1 MTTAS
6 VTPRTF
12 SDEESLEQTPMQHH
26 PHRWRLHRG
35 GIVNVWYYYEAEF
48 AFSGGRCIW
57 RGTNGVGKSRAME
70 MLLPFLLDADRRKM
84 DATGAGKVRLEDL
97 MKAGTEDQANR
108 LGYLWLELTR
118 QDSNG
123 ISEYLTVG
131 ALVRYS
137 RSSAEAKAWY
147 FTTSLRVGAALAL
160 IDQQRNPL
168 SREGLSELIGA
179 DRLTESP
186 DTHRERVRTQVFGLA
201 GEAGRERYQG
211 LLQLLHT
218 LRSPDIGNRI
228 EENRLPA
235 ILSEALPPLSDEA
248 LTKAGEQLD
257 ALSQTRAGQQRLND
271 AREHVLAFGDV
282 YRRYAAGVLH
292 RAASAARSAA
302 GQDRAA
308 HTDAQTWVEEQGR
321 LQEALAARQQ
331 ERVAGEE
338 AESRWRAE
346 VSGIK
351 ASRAYADARELS
363 EREQG
368 VEALGGTADRS
379 LDAARA
385 AREREAE
392 AVAAADTRAAEAKQ
406 AAAKAHEVLVAGRR
420 GLDAGGVA
428 HSLPA
433 AMGVT
438 VDNQPPSSELV
449 RCERRGD
456 PVPLTRPAP
465 GAVTVFP
472 DDPAETVQRVELAAR
487 AAQARVGSI
496 VHRLSVAQE
505 LAGQLARV
513 KEAERQADEAEARA
527 EAETAIAL
535 ASAQQRDEEAAAVAV
550 AWQKWVVD
558 GATMEWVG
566 EVDWQATAV
575 GVLLL
580 DVESLC
586 GPDGNDAELEALEAA
601 VHEAAGPAYEAI
613 ADQLAELRSAQG
625 EADRRRGDLEEEQ
638 AGLLAAQDPVPV
650 AAPWHLPPGEEEVPL
665 WRAVDF
671 VAGLDEQSRAGIEGA
686 LHAAG
691 LLTATLSDG
700 ALTASDGQV
709 LLTPSGE
716 VSPTPLSAVLVVETT
731 AGVDARMVSAVL
743 ERIAFGDRTHPVW
756 VDEDGSWGNGP
767 LAGRHHAG
775 VAQHIGTHARAAA
788 RARRL
793 ADIASQSA
801 ALDAEDAQR
810 EADRHVLAQRRHGL
824 TAHLRTAPRTTTL
837 IRWRVVAADDEARS
851 GSTAAQARTLRATAT
866 DERTAWHGAHSTHK
880 GLCTAAGLP
889 ISVEELMRI
898 QRAAEDAA
906 RACQDLADRLG
917 ELITRLADHRAA
929 LDRAEKAT
937 HGRRTAESTAHEDW
951 ATWQR
956 EETELATIQKTIG
969 AEAERVQARLRTAG
983 AELQQAITELNSARD
998 AERDAGN
1005 DAAAAQAEVNHA
1017 QERAQ
1022 AAHAALST
1030 AAEELLDICRLP
1042 GLLDA
1047 ATAENTTAAP
1057 SLSQVTAEAV
1067 ETLVH
1072 SLTAALDRRGSAVDE
1087 TVLSRAQQVLE
1098 RELSGMFDVIV
1109 TVHNGVRVIEL
1120 ADATGQRPL
1129 VVVAAD
1135 LVQRAEESQA
1145 ALSERER
1152 KVFTDFVLGGVTEEL
1167 RRKLYQAQ
1175 QIIEAMN
1182 TSLATIHTSHG
1193 IAVKIRWTLDE
1204 DADHSIARIHEL
1216 VTLASEVRTAQQD
1229 AELSTLIEDRVN
1241 ARFAVDA
1248 AVGYAAHLKAAL
1260 DYRTWYE
1267 MEVIIL
1273 GPASGQQRRV
1283 SRRSKLSQGE
1293 IRFVSYVTLFAAVDA
1308 YLSGLPDPTQAA
1320 RLVMLDD
1327 AFAKVDHR
1335 TIGEL
1340 MGLLVRLDID
1350 FAMTGHALW
1359 GCFPQVPALD
1369 VYDVR
1374 RREGGPAITT
1384 HVHWDGHTRNFL
1396 QAAR

>member
-1 MTTAS
+1 MTTDS
-6 VTPRTF
+6 VTSRTF
-12 SDEESLEQTPMQHH
+12 SAEESVEETPMQHH
-26 PHRWRLHRG
+26 PQRWRLHRG

-97 MKAGTEDQANR
+97 MRAGAEDQANR
-108 LGYLWLELTR
+108 LGYLWLELTS
-118 QDSNG
+118 QDGNG
-123 ISEYLTVG
+123 ASDYLTIG

-147 FTTSLRVGAALAL
+147 FTTPLRIGTDLVLV
-160 IDQQRNPL
+160 DQQRNPL
-168 SREGLSELIGA
+168 SREGLAELLGA

-186 DTHRERVRTQVFGLA
+186 ETHRERVRTQVFGLA

-228 EENRLPA
+228 EENRLPG

-271 AREHVLAFGDV
+271 AREQVLGFGDV
-282 YRRYAAGVLH
+282 YRRYGAGVVY
-292 RAASAARSAA
+292 RAASAARAAA
-302 GQDRAA
+302 GDDRAA
-308 HTDAQTWVEEQGR
+308 SSEAQTWVQEQGR
-321 LQEALAARQQ
+321 LQEALAARQR
-331 ERVAGEE
+331 ERVAGKE

-346 VSGIK
+346 VAGIK
-351 ASRAYADARELS
+351 ESRAYADAQDLYQRGQ
-363 EREQG
+363 R

-379 LDAARA
+379 LANAHA

-392 AVAAADTRAAEAKQ
+392 AVAAADTRAAEVEQ
-406 AAAKAHEVLVAGRR
+406 VAAKAQEVLGVVRG
-420 GLDAGGVA
+420 GLDASGVA

-433 AMGVT
+433 AIGVT
-438 VDNQPPSSELV
+438 VDEQFPSTELV

-456 PVPLTRPAP
+456 PVSLTRPAP

-472 DDPAETVQRVELAAR
+472 EDPAQMVQRVELVAR
-487 AAQARVGSI
+487 AAQTRVGSA

-505 LAGQLARV
+505 LAGQLAQVR
-513 KEAERQADEAEARA
+513 EAERQADEAEARA
-527 EAETAIAL
+527 EEAAASAA
-535 ASAQQRDEEAAAVAV
+535 ASAQHRDAEATAVAA
-550 AWQKWVVD
+550 AWQKWVAD
-558 GATMEWVG
+558 DATLEWIG
-566 EVDWQATAV
+566 EVDWQATAI
-575 GVLLL
+575 GALLR
-580 DVESLC
+580 DVEALC
-586 GPDGNDAELEALEAA
+586 GPDGDDAELEALDAA
-601 VHEAAGPAYEAI
+601 GHEAAGPADATI

-625 EADRRRGDLEEEQ
+625 EADRRREELEDEQ
-638 AGLLAAQDPVPV
+638 AGLSAAQDPVPV
-650 AAPWHLPPGEEEVPL
+650 AAPWHLRPSEQEVPL

-671 VAGLDEQSRAGIEGA
+671 VAGLDEQARAGLEGA

-691 LLTATLSDG
+691 LLTATLKEG

-709 LLTPSGE
+709 LLTPAGE
-716 VSPTPLSAVLVVETT
+716 VASSPLSAVLVVEAT
-731 AGVDARMVSAVL
+731 AGVDVRRVSAVL
-743 ERIAFGDRTHPVW
+743 DRVAFGDRTHPVW
-756 VDEDGSWGNGP
+756 VEADGSWGNGP
-767 LAGRHHAG
+767 LTGRHHAG
-775 VAQHIGTHARAAA
+775 VAQHIGAHARAAA
-788 RARRL
+788 RERRL
-793 ADIASQSA
+793 ADLAALLA

-810 EADRHVLAQRRHGL
+810 ESDRQALDRRRQGL

-837 IRWRVVAADDEARS
+837 ARRRAVADDDDARRNF
-851 GSTAAQARTLRATAT
+851 TAARARALRATAT
-866 DERTAWHGAHSTHK
+866 EARTAWHGAQSTHAS
-880 GLCTAAGLP
+880 LCTAAGLP
-889 ISVEELMRI
+889 SGVEELLRI

-906 RACQDLADRLG
+906 RACQDLVERLG
-917 ELITRLADHRAA
+917 ELITRLSHHRAA
-929 LDRAEKAT
+929 LERVEKAAD
-937 HGRRTAESTAHEDW
+937 GRRTAESAAHEDW

-956 EETELATIQKTIG
+956 EETELAAIQKTIG
-969 AEAERVQARLRTAG
+969 SAAAQVREHLRTAEAECQKAT
-983 AELQQAITELNSARD
+983 TELEQARD
-998 AERDAGN
+998 AERQADKHVS
-1005 DAAAAQAEVNHA
+1005 AAQRDVDHA
-1017 QERAQ
+1017 QERAK
-1022 AAHAALST
+1022 AAHAALDT
-1030 AAEELLDICRLP
+1030 AADELLDICRLP
-1042 GLLDA
+1042 GLLAA
-1047 ATAENTTAAP
+1047 ATTENTAVAP
-1057 SLSQVTAEAV
+1057 SLPQVTAEAV

-1072 SLTAALDRRGSAVDE
+1072 SLTTALDRAGNAVDD
-1087 TVLSRAQQVLE
+1087 TALSRAQQVLE

-1109 TVHNGVRVIEL
+1109 TVHNGVRLIEL
-1120 ADATGQRPL
+1120 ANSTGQQPL
-1129 VVVAAD
+1129 VVAAAA
-1135 LVQRAEESQA
+1135 LVQRAQESQA

-1152 KVFTDFVLGGVTEEL
+1152 QVFTDFVLGGVTEEL

-1193 IAVKIRWTLDE
+1193 IAVKIRWTLDQ
-1204 DADHSIARIHEL
+1204 DADHSIARIHQL
-1216 VTLASEVRTAQQD
+1216 VTLASEVRTTQQD
-1229 AELSTLIEDRVN
+1229 TDLSTLIEDRVN
-1241 ARFAVDA
+1241 ARFATDA
-1248 AVGYAAHLKAAL
+1248 AAGYAAHLKAAL

-1273 GPASGQQRRV
+1273 GPAPGQQRRV

-1308 YLSGLPDPTQAA
+1308 YLSGLPDPAQAL

-1369 VYDVR
+1369 VYEVR